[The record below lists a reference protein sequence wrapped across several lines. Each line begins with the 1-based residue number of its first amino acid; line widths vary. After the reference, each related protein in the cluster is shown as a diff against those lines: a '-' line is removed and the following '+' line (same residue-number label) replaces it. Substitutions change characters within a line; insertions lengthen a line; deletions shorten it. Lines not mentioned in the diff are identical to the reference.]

1 MAEFLPSFEF
11 VSEKVKEIIIQNGAE
26 TLFYREVPIEHRI
39 YTLLRLL
46 NISPSMKGYTYI
58 CDILKTYTTN
68 EYNYTLP
75 SLTKYVYPKISEKY
89 SQTSQRIERCIRTCM
104 QKSQKNCDPFI
115 FSYFFSNEKKLTNS
129 TFLAQLIAF
138 LKLISK

>member
-58 CDILKTYTTN
+58 CDILKTYTSN

-75 SLTKYVYPKISEKY
+75 SLTTVSG
-89 SQTSQRIERCIRTCM
+89 M
-104 QKSQKNCDPFI
+104 QVSLRFA
-115 FSYFFSNEKKLTNS
+115 E
-129 TFLAQLIAF
+129 
-138 LKLISK
+138 

>member
-75 SLTKYVYPKISEKY
+75 SLTKYVYP
-89 SQTSQRIERCIRTCM
+89 TSQRIERCIRTCM